1 MEFTTPV
8 QIPPSTIRI
17 GYEHRTIILGSCFA
31 EAIGQ
36 RLSDLLFPVDLN
48 PFGILY
54 NPDSIAAAIRRLMDG
69 NLFTADE
76 LTRYDDLY
84 HSLLHHGSFS
94 APTADECLERINAR
108 LSAGAEFLAAADRII
123 VTFGTSYVYRWK
135 GTGAVVGN
143 CHKMPD
149 SYFRRE
155 RLSVDK
161 VVHRWN
167 LLLDSMVCRRP
178 EVKWIFTV
186 SPVRHL
192 RDGAHENNLSK
203 SVLHLIIEKLISLYP
218 TIANYFPAYE
228 LMMDELRDYRF
239 YAEDMCHPSPVAI
252 HYISDR
258 FESTYMD
265 AKTRAWLRRAE
276 ALHRDLQHR
285 PIRPDSEAYRRFL
298 VQTKLKL
305 KQLRAELPTPPTFAR

>member
-1 MEFTTPV
+1 M
-8 QIPPSTIRI
+8 
-17 GYEHRTIILGSCFA
+17 ILGSCFA

-36 RLSDLLFPVDLN
+36 RLSDLLFPIDLN

-69 NLFTADE
+69 HLFTADE
-76 LTRYDDLY
+76 LIQHHDLY

-161 VVHRWN
+161 AVHRWN
-167 LLLDSMVCRRP
+167 LLLDSMVRRRP

-203 SVLHLIIEKLISLYP
+203 SVLHLLIEKLISLYP

-239 YAEDMCHPSPVAI
+239 YAEDMCHPSPAAI

-285 PIRPDSEAYRRFL
+285 PMHPDSEAYRRFL

>member
-1 MEFTTPV
+1 MNFITPI

-17 GYEHRTIILGSCFA
+17 GYEHRTMIFGSCFA

-48 PFGILY
+48 SFGILY

-94 APTADECLERINAR
+94 APTADECLEWINAR

-155 RLSVDK
+155 RLSVDEIADTWLPLMDCI
-161 VVHRWN
+161 H
-167 LLLDSMVCRRP
+167 SRRP
-178 EVKWIFTV
+178 TLKWIFTV

-239 YAEDMCHPSPVAI
+239 YAEDMCHPSPAAV

-285 PIRPDSEAYRRFL
+285 PIHPDSEAHRRFL

>member
-1 MEFTTPV
+1 MIF
-8 QIPPSTIRI
+8 
-17 GYEHRTIILGSCFA
+17 GSCFA

-94 APTADECLERINAR
+94 APTADECLERINTR
-108 LSAGAEFLAAADRII
+108 LSAGAEFLDAADRII

-149 SYFRRE
+149 GYFHRE

-167 LLLDSMVCRRP
+167 LLLDSMVRRRP

-239 YAEDMCHPSPVAI
+239 YAEDMCHPSPAAI

-285 PIRPDSEAYRRFL
+285 PIHPDSEAHRRFL

>member
-1 MEFTTPV
+1 MNFITPI
-8 QIPPSTIRI
+8 QISPSTIRI
-17 GYEHRTIILGSCFA
+17 GYEHRTMIIGSCFA

-94 APTADECLERINAR
+94 APTADECLEQINAR

-167 LLLDSMVCRRP
+167 LLLDSMVRRRP

-203 SVLHLIIEKLISLYP
+203 SVLHLLIEKLISLYP

-285 PIRPDSEAYRRFL
+285 PFRPDSDAHRRFL

>member
-1 MEFTTPV
+1 MNFITPI

-17 GYEHRTIILGSCFA
+17 GYEHRTMILGSCFA

-167 LLLDSMVCRRP
+167 LLLDSMVRRRP

-239 YAEDMCHPSPVAI
+239 YAEDMCHPSPAAI

-285 PIRPDSEAYRRFL
+285 PIHPDSEAYRRFL

>member
-1 MEFTTPV
+1 MNFITPI

-17 GYEHRTIILGSCFA
+17 GYEHRTMILGSCFA

-94 APTADECLERINAR
+94 APTAEECLERINAR

-149 SYFRRE
+149 GYFRRE

-161 VVHRWN
+161 AVHRWN
-167 LLLDSMVCRRP
+167 LLLDSMVRRRP

-239 YAEDMCHPSPVAI
+239 YAEDMCHPSPAAI
-252 HYISDR
+252 YYISDR

-285 PIRPDSEAYRRFL
+285 PIRPDSEVHRRFL

>member
-1 MEFTTPV
+1 MNFITPI

-17 GYEHRTIILGSCFA
+17 GYEHRTMILGSCFA

-167 LLLDSMVCRRP
+167 LLLDSMVRRRP

-203 SVLHLIIEKLISLYP
+203 SVLHLLIEKLISLYP

-239 YAEDMCHPSPVAI
+239 YAEDMCHPSPAAI
-252 HYISDR
+252 HYISNQ

-285 PIRPDSEAYRRFL
+285 PIHPDSEAYRRFL

>member
-17 GYEHRTIILGSCFA
+17 GYEHRTMIFGSCFA

-94 APTADECLERINAR
+94 APTADECLEQINAR

-155 RLSVDK
+155 RLSVDEIADTWLPLMDCI
-161 VVHRWN
+161 HR
-167 LLLDSMVCRRP
+167 RRP
-178 EVKWIFTV
+178 TLKWIFTV

-203 SVLHLIIEKLISLYP
+203 SVLLLAIEKLISHYP

-239 YAEDMCHPSPVAI
+239 YAEDMCHPSPAAI

-265 AKTRAWLRRAE
+265 AKTRA
-276 ALHRDLQHR
+276 
-285 PIRPDSEAYRRFL
+285 
-298 VQTKLKL
+298 
-305 KQLRAELPTPPTFAR
+305 

>member
-1 MEFTTPV
+1 MNFITPI

-17 GYEHRTIILGSCFA
+17 GYEHRTMILGSCFA

-167 LLLDSMVCRRP
+167 LLLDSMVRRRP

-285 PIRPDSEAYRRFL
+285 PIHPDGEAHRRFL

>member
-1 MEFTTPV
+1 MNFITPI

-17 GYEHRTIILGSCFA
+17 GYEHRTMILGSCFA

-94 APTADECLERINAR
+94 APTAEECLERINAR

-161 VVHRWN
+161 AVHRWN
-167 LLLDSMVCRRP
+167 LLLDSMVRRRP

-192 RDGAHENNLSK
+192 RDSAHENNLSK

-239 YAEDMCHPSPVAI
+239 YAEDMCHPSPAAV

-285 PIRPDSEAYRRFL
+285 PIHPDGEAHRRFL

>member
-1 MEFTTPV
+1 MNFITPI

-17 GYEHRTIILGSCFA
+17 GYEHRTMIFGSCFA

-135 GTGAVVGN
+135 GTGLVVGN

-149 SYFRRE
+149 DYFRRE
-155 RLSVDK
+155 RLSVDEIADTWLPLMDCI
-161 VVHRWN
+161 HRQ
-167 LLLDSMVCRRP
+167 RP
-178 EVKWIFTV
+178 TLKWIFTV

-285 PIRPDSEAYRRFL
+285 PIHPDSEAHRRFL

>member
-1 MEFTTPV
+1 MNFITPI

-17 GYEHRTIILGSCFA
+17 GYEHRTMILGSCFA

-36 RLSDLLFPVDLN
+36 RLFDLLFPIDLN

-69 NLFTADE
+69 SLFTADE

-167 LLLDSMVCRRP
+167 LLLDSMVRRRP

-203 SVLHLIIEKLISLYP
+203 SVLHLLIEKLISTYP

-265 AKTRAWLRRAE
+265 AKTIAWLRRAE

-285 PIRPDSEAYRRFL
+285 PIHPDSEAYRRFL

>member
-17 GYEHRTIILGSCFA
+17 GYEHRTMILGSCFA

-76 LTRYDDLY
+76 LIRYDDLY

-94 APTADECLERINAR
+94 APTAEECLERINAR

-167 LLLDSMVCRRP
+167 LLLDSMVRRRP

-203 SVLHLIIEKLISLYP
+203 SVLHLLIEKLISLYP

-239 YAEDMCHPSPVAI
+239 YAEDMCHLSPVAI

-265 AKTRAWLRRAE
+265 AKTIAWLRRAE

-285 PIRPDSEAYRRFL
+285 PIHPDSEAYRRFL

>member
-1 MEFTTPV
+1 MNFITPI

-17 GYEHRTIILGSCFA
+17 GYEHRTMIFGSCFA

-108 LSAGAEFLAAADRII
+108 LSAGAEFLAAVDRII

-167 LLLDSMVCRRP
+167 LLLDSMVRRRP

-203 SVLHLIIEKLISLYP
+203 SVLLLLIEKLISPYP

-239 YAEDMCHPSPVAI
+239 YAEDMCHPSPAAI

-265 AKTRAWLRRAE
+265 AKTIAWLRRAE
-276 ALHRDLQHR
+276 TLHRDLQHR

>member
-1 MEFTTPV
+1 MNFITPI

-17 GYEHRTIILGSCFA
+17 GYEHRTMIIGSCFA

-94 APTADECLERINAR
+94 APTADECLEQINAR

-167 LLLDSMVCRRP
+167 LLLDSMVRRRP

-203 SVLHLIIEKLISLYP
+203 SVLHLLIEKLISLYP

-239 YAEDMCHPSPVAI
+239 YAEDMCHPSPAAV

-285 PIRPDSEAYRRFL
+285 PFRPDSDAHRRFL

>member
-1 MEFTTPV
+1 MNFITPI

-17 GYEHRTIILGSCFA
+17 GYEHRMMIFGSCFA

-94 APTADECLERINAR
+94 APTTEECLERINAR

-167 LLLDSMVCRRP
+167 LLLDSMVRRQP

-239 YAEDMCHPSPVAI
+239 YAEDMCHPSPAAI

-285 PIRPDSEAYRRFL
+285 PIHPDSEAYRRFL

>member
-1 MEFTTPV
+1 MNFITPI

-17 GYEHRTIILGSCFA
+17 GYEHRTMIFGSCFA

-94 APTADECLERINAR
+94 APTADECLEQINAR

-167 LLLDSMVCRRP
+167 LLLDSMVRRRP

-239 YAEDMCHPSPVAI
+239 
-252 HYISDR
+252 
-258 FESTYMD
+258 
-265 AKTRAWLRRAE
+265 
-276 ALHRDLQHR
+276 
-285 PIRPDSEAYRRFL
+285 
-298 VQTKLKL
+298 
-305 KQLRAELPTPPTFAR
+305 

>member
-54 NPDSIAAAIRRLMDG
+54 NPDSMAAAIRRLMNG
-69 NLFTADE
+69 RLFTADE
-76 LTRYDDLY
+76 LIQHHDLY

-108 LSAGAEFLAAADRII
+108 LSAGAKFLAAADRII

-149 SYFRRE
+149 DYFRRE
-155 RLSVDK
+155 QLSVDEIADTWLPLMDCI
-161 VVHRWN
+161 H
-167 LLLDSMVCRRP
+167 CQRP
-178 EVKWIFTV
+178 TLKWIFTV

-203 SVLHLIIEKLISLYP
+203 SVLLLAIEKLISHYP

-239 YAEDMCHPSPVAI
+239 YAEDMCHPSPAAVR
-252 HYISDR
+252 YIGDR

-276 ALHRDLQHR
+276 AIHRDLQHR
-285 PIRPDSEAYRRFL
+285 PFRPDSEAHRRFL
-298 VQTKLKL
+298 VQTKLKQD
-305 KQLRAELPTPPTFAR
+305 QLRAELPTPPTFAR

>member
-1 MEFTTPV
+1 MNFITPI

-17 GYEHRTIILGSCFA
+17 GYEHRTMILGSCFA

-36 RLSDLLFPVDLN
+36 RLSDLLFPIDLN

-69 NLFTADE
+69 SLFTADE

-167 LLLDSMVCRRP
+167 LLLDSMVRRRP

-265 AKTRAWLRRAE
+265 AKTIAWLRRAE

-285 PIRPDSEAYRRFL
+285 PIHPDSEAYRRFL

>member
-1 MEFTTPV
+1 MNFITPI

-17 GYEHRTIILGSCFA
+17 GYEHRTMILGSCFA

-167 LLLDSMVCRRP
+167 LLLDSMVRRRP

-239 YAEDMCHPSPVAI
+239 YAEDMCHPSPAAV

-285 PIRPDSEAYRRFL
+285 PIHPDSEAYRRFL
-298 VQTKLKL
+298 MQTKLKL

>member
-1 MEFTTPV
+1 MNFITPI

-17 GYEHRTIILGSCFA
+17 GYEHRTMIFGSCFA

-167 LLLDSMVCRRP
+167 LLLDSMVRRRP
-178 EVKWIFTV
+178 TLKWIFTV

-192 RDGAHENNLSK
+192 RDGHYAGSK
-203 SVLHLIIEKLISLYP
+203 ELGNAQDYLYP
-218 TIANYFPAYE
+218 HSYPGNWVKQDYLPDKIKDANYFTPNENGKYE
-228 LMMDELRDYRF
+228 
-239 YAEDMCHPSPVAI
+239 
-252 HYISDR
+252 
-258 FESTYMD
+258 
-265 AKTRAWLRRAE
+265 RALGMTKDKID
-276 ALHRDLQHR
+276 DL
-285 PIRPDSEAYRRFL
+285 
-298 VQTKLKL
+298 KK
-305 KQLRAELPTPPTFAR
+305 

>member
-1 MEFTTPV
+1 MNFITPI

-17 GYEHRTIILGSCFA
+17 GYEHRTMILGSCFA

-94 APTADECLERINAR
+94 APTAEECLERINAR

-167 LLLDSMVCRRP
+167 LLLDSMVRRRP

-203 SVLHLIIEKLISLYP
+203 SVLLLIIEKLISLYP

-239 YAEDMCHPSPVAI
+239 YAEDMCHPSPAAI

-265 AKTRAWLRRAE
+265 AKTIAWLRRAE

-285 PIRPDSEAYRRFL
+285 PIHPDSEAHRRFL

>member
-1 MEFTTPV
+1 MNFITPI
-8 QIPPSTIRI
+8 QISPSTIRI
-17 GYEHRTIILGSCFA
+17 GYEHRTMIIGSCFA

-54 NPDSIAAAIRRLMDG
+54 NPDSIATAIRRLMDG

-167 LLLDSMVCRRP
+167 LLLDSMVRRRP

-218 TIANYFPAYE
+218 TIAYYFPAYE

-285 PIRPDSEAYRRFL
+285 PIHPDSEAHRRFL

>member
-1 MEFTTPV
+1 MNFITPI

-17 GYEHRTIILGSCFA
+17 GYEHRTMILGSCFA

-149 SYFRRE
+149 GYFRRE

-161 VVHRWN
+161 AVHRWN
-167 LLLDSMVCRRP
+167 LLLDSMVRRRP

-239 YAEDMCHPSPVAI
+239 YAEDMCHPSPAAI
-252 HYISDR
+252 YYISDR

-285 PIRPDSEAYRRFL
+285 PIRPDSEVHRRFL

>member
-1 MEFTTPV
+1 
-8 QIPPSTIRI
+8 
-17 GYEHRTIILGSCFA
+17 
-31 EAIGQ
+31 
-36 RLSDLLFPVDLN
+36 
-48 PFGILY
+48 
-54 NPDSIAAAIRRLMDG
+54 MDG

-135 GTGAVVGN
+135 GTGTVVGN

-149 SYFRRE
+149 GYFRRE

-167 LLLDSMVCRRP
+167 LLLDSMVRRRP

-239 YAEDMCHPSPVAI
+239 YAEDMCHPSPAAI
-252 HYISDR
+252 QYISDR

-276 ALHRDLQHR
+276 ALHRDSQHR
-285 PIRPDSEAYRRFL
+285 PIHPHSEAHRRFL

-305 KQLRAELPTPPTFAR
+305 MQLRAELPTPPTFAR

>member
-1 MEFTTPV
+1 MNFITPI

-17 GYEHRTIILGSCFA
+17 GYEHRTMILGSCFA

-167 LLLDSMVCRRP
+167 LLLDSMVRRRP

-285 PIRPDSEAYRRFL
+285 PIHPDSEAYRRFL
-298 VQTKLKL
+298 MQTKLKL

>member
-1 MEFTTPV
+1 MNFITPI
-8 QIPPSTIRI
+8 QISPSTIRI
-17 GYEHRTIILGSCFA
+17 GYEHRTMIIGSCFA

-94 APTADECLERINAR
+94 APTAEECLERINAR

-167 LLLDSMVCRRP
+167 LLLDSMVRRRP

-203 SVLHLIIEKLISLYP
+203 SVLHLLIEKLISLYP

-285 PIRPDSEAYRRFL
+285 PFRPDSDAHRRFL

>member
-1 MEFTTPV
+1 MNFITPI

-17 GYEHRTIILGSCFA
+17 GYEHRTMILGSCFA

-94 APTADECLERINAR
+94 APTAEECLERINAR

-167 LLLDSMVCRRP
+167 LLLDSMVRRRP

-192 RDGAHENNLSK
+192 RDSAHENNLSK

-239 YAEDMCHPSPVAI
+239 YAEDMCHPSPAAV

-285 PIRPDSEAYRRFL
+285 PIHPDGEAHRRFL

>member
-1 MEFTTPV
+1 MNFITPI

-17 GYEHRTIILGSCFA
+17 GYEHRTMILGSCFA

-54 NPDSIAAAIRRLMDG
+54 NPDSIATAIRRLMDG

-94 APTADECLERINAR
+94 APTAEECLERINAR

-167 LLLDSMVCRRP
+167 LLLDSMVRRRP
-178 EVKWIFTV
+178 EEKWIFTV

-239 YAEDMCHPSPVAI
+239 YAEDMCHPSPAAI

-285 PIRPDSEAYRRFL
+285 PIHPDSEAHRRFL

>member
-1 MEFTTPV
+1 MNFITPI
-8 QIPPSTIRI
+8 QISPSTIRI
-17 GYEHRTIILGSCFA
+17 GYEHRTMILGSCFA

-54 NPDSIAAAIRRLMDG
+54 NPDSIATAIRRLMDG
-69 NLFTADE
+69 RLFAADE
-76 LTRYDDLY
+76 LIRYDDLY

-167 LLLDSMVCRRP
+167 LLLDSMVRRRP

-239 YAEDMCHPSPVAI
+239 YAEDMCHPSPAAI

-285 PIRPDSEAYRRFL
+285 PIHPDSEAHRRFL

>member
-1 MEFTTPV
+1 MNFITPI

-17 GYEHRTIILGSCFA
+17 GYEHRTMILGSCFA

-36 RLSDLLFPVDLN
+36 RLSDLLFPIDLN

-69 NLFTADE
+69 SLFTADE

-167 LLLDSMVCRRP
+167 LLLDSMVRRRP
-178 EVKWIFTV
+178 EMKWIFTV

-265 AKTRAWLRRAE
+265 AKTIAWLRRAE

-285 PIRPDSEAYRRFL
+285 PIHPDSEAYRRFL

>member
-17 GYEHRTIILGSCFA
+17 GYEHRTMILGSCFA

-36 RLSDLLFPVDLN
+36 RLSDLLFPIDLN

-69 NLFTADE
+69 SLFTADE

-167 LLLDSMVCRRP
+167 LLLDSMMRRRP

-239 YAEDMCHPSPVAI
+239 YAEDMCHPSPAAI

-265 AKTRAWLRRAE
+265 AKTIAWLRRAE

-285 PIRPDSEAYRRFL
+285 PIHPDSEAHRRFL

>member
-17 GYEHRTIILGSCFA
+17 GYEHRTMILGSCFA

-36 RLSDLLFPVDLN
+36 RLSGLLFPVDLN

-94 APTADECLERINAR
+94 APTADECLKRINAR

-167 LLLDSMVCRRP
+167 LLLDSMVRRRP

-239 YAEDMCHPSPVAI
+239 YAEDMCHPSPAAI

-285 PIRPDSEAYRRFL
+285 PIHPDSEAHRRFL

>member
-1 MEFTTPV
+1 MNFITPI

-17 GYEHRTIILGSCFA
+17 GYEHRTMIFGSCFA

-94 APTADECLERINAR
+94 APTADECLEQINAR

-155 RLSVDK
+155 RLSVDEIADTWLPLMDCI
-161 VVHRWN
+161 HR
-167 LLLDSMVCRRP
+167 RRP
-178 EVKWIFTV
+178 TLKWIFTV

-203 SVLHLIIEKLISLYP
+203 SVLLLAIEKLISPYP

-239 YAEDMCHPSPVAI
+239 YAEDMCHPSPAAVR
-252 HYISDR
+252 YIGDR

-265 AKTRAWLRRAE
+265 TKTRAWLRRAE

-285 PIRPDSEAYRRFL
+285 PIHPDSEAYRRFL

>member
-1 MEFTTPV
+1 MNFITPI

-17 GYEHRTIILGSCFA
+17 GYEHRTMIFGSCFA

-54 NPDSIAAAIRRLMDG
+54 NPDSIATAIRRLMDD

-167 LLLDSMVCRRP
+167 LLLDSMMRRRP

-239 YAEDMCHPSPVAI
+239 YAEDMCHPSPAAVR
-252 HYISDR
+252 YIGDR

-276 ALHRDLQHR
+276 DLHRDLQHR
-285 PIRPDSEAYRRFL
+285 PIHPDSEAYRRFL